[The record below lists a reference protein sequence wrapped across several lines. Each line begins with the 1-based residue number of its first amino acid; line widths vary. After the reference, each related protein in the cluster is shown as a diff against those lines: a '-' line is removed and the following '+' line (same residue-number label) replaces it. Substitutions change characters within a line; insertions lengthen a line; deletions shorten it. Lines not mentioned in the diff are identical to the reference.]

1 MATPPRKLIM
11 DNLQTT
17 FEGVTA
23 AAGYKTTVVTVQ
35 SLARGYFDVATAEKP
50 FIGYVPGIEIVQHQ
64 PGNNIYC
71 TLNMSIIGHISGET
85 LSDRQDMLNDLADD
99 LIAVL
104 NVDTTRGSNAISTTI
119 TQFETDEGDPDAK
132 GDGSLLMQAQIKYV
146 RSTSSS

>member
-1 MATPPRKLIM
+1 
-11 DNLQTT
+11 
-17 FEGVTA
+17 
-23 AAGYKTTVVTVQ
+23 
-35 SLARGYFDVATAEKP
+35 
-50 FIGYVPGIEIVQHQ
+50 
-64 PGNNIYC
+64 
-71 TLNMSIIGHISGET
+71 MSIIGHISGET
-85 LSDRQDMLNDLADD
+85 LSDRQDKLNDLADD